1 MATID
6 LPNNIL
12 EALSTVLQQL
22 QQSLPEVKQ
31 APDFSAIAFKWENSE
46 LKATMRAKEMDKL
59 TVIRG
64 LQAAI
69 KQIEVDERKELDDAQ
84 VLAVIEKQIK
94 QRKESIKAFEGAGR
108 EDLASKE
115 QAELEVLSQF
125 LPEAM
130 TEEEL
135 DSMIAQTIAA
145 QEATSMKDMGKVMNS
160 LRPLIAGRAD
170 PSQVSAKIKAKLA

>member
-1 MATID
+1 MTTLKNQITD
-6 LPNNIL
+6 
-12 EALSTVLQQL
+12 V
-22 QQSLPEVKQ
+22 
-31 APDFSAIAFKWENSE
+31 
-46 LKATMRAKEMDKL
+46 LKATMRAKEMSTL

-69 KQIEVDERKELDDAQ
+69 KQIEVDDRVELDDAQ

-94 QRKESIKAFEGAGR
+94 QRKESIKAFLGANR
-108 EDLASKE
+108 DDLASKE
-115 QAELEVLSQF
+115 QAELEILSQF
-125 LPEAM
+125 LQEAM

-135 DSMIAQTIAA
+135 DSIIAQTIIA

-170 PSQVSAKIKAKLA
+170 PAQVSAKIKAKLA

>member
-1 MATID
+1 MTTLKNQITD
-6 LPNNIL
+6 
-12 EALSTVLQQL
+12 V
-22 QQSLPEVKQ
+22 
-31 APDFSAIAFKWENSE
+31 
-46 LKATMRAKEMDKL
+46 LKATMRAKEMSKL

-69 KQIEVDERKELDDAQ
+69 KQIEIDERKELDDVQ

-94 QRKESIKAFEGAGR
+94 QRKDSIKAFEGANR
-108 EDLASKE
+108 QDLASKE
-115 QAELEVLSQF
+115 QAELEILSQF
-125 LPEAM
+125 LPAAM

-135 DSMIAQTIAA
+135 DSIIAQTISA

-170 PSQVSAKIKAKLA
+170 PAQVSAKIKSKLA

>member
-1 MATID
+1 MTTLKNQITD
-6 LPNNIL
+6 
-12 EALSTVLQQL
+12 V
-22 QQSLPEVKQ
+22 
-31 APDFSAIAFKWENSE
+31 
-46 LKATMRAKEMDKL
+46 LKATMRAKEMGKL

-69 KQIEVDERKELDDAQ
+69 KQIEVDDRVELDDAQ

-94 QRKESIKAFEGAGR
+94 QRKESIKAFLGAGR
-108 EDLASKE
+108 DDLASKE
-115 QAELEVLSQF
+115 QAELEILSQF

-135 DSMIAQTIAA
+135 DSIIAQTISA

-170 PSQVSAKIKAKLA
+170 PSQVSAKIKAKLS

>member
-1 MATID
+1 MTT
-6 LPNNIL
+6 LKNQIL
-12 EALSTVLQQL
+12 DV
-22 QQSLPEVKQ
+22 
-31 APDFSAIAFKWENSE
+31 

-59 TVIRG
+59 TVIRS

-69 KQIEVDERKELDDAQ
+69 KQIEVDDRVELDDAQ

-94 QRKESIKAFEGAGR
+94 QRKESVKAFLGANR

-115 QAELEVLSQF
+115 QAEIEVLSQF

-130 TEEEL
+130 TEDEL
-135 DSMIAQTIAA
+135 DSLIAQAIAA
-145 QEATSMKDMGKVMNS
+145 QQATSMKDMGKVMNS

-170 PSQVSAKIKAKLA
+170 PAQVSTKIKAQLA

>member
-1 MATID
+1 MTTLKNQITD
-6 LPNNIL
+6 
-12 EALSTVLQQL
+12 VL
-22 QQSLPEVKQ
+22 K
-31 APDFSAIAFKWENSE
+31 NS
-46 LKATMRAKEMDKL
+46 MRAKDMATV

-94 QRKESIKAFEGAGR
+94 QRKESVKAFEGAGR

-115 QAELEVLSQF
+115 QAEVEVLSQF

-135 DSMIAQTIAA
+135 DSIIAQAITA

-170 PSQVSAKIKAKLA
+170 PAQVSAKIKAKLA

>member
-1 MATID
+1 MTTLKNQITD
-6 LPNNIL
+6 
-12 EALSTVLQQL
+12 V
-22 QQSLPEVKQ
+22 
-31 APDFSAIAFKWENSE
+31 

-69 KQIEVDERKELDDAQ
+69 KQIEVDERIELDDNQ

-94 QRKESIKAFEGAGR
+94 QRKESVKAFEGAC

-115 QAELEVLSQF
+115 QAEIEVLSQF

-130 TEEEL
+130 SEDEL
-135 DSMIAQTIAA
+135 DSLIAQTIEA
-145 QEATSMKDMGKVMNS
+145 QGATSMKDMGKVMNS
-160 LRPLIAGRAD
+160 LRPIIAGRAD
-170 PSQVSAKIKAKLA
+170 PAQVSAKIKAKLG

>member
-1 MATID
+1 MTTLKDQITD
-6 LPNNIL
+6 
-12 EALSTVLQQL
+12 VLK
-22 QQSLPEVKQ
+22 S
-31 APDFSAIAFKWENSE
+31 S
-46 LKATMRAKEMDKL
+46 MRAKDMATV

-64 LQAAI
+64 VQAAI
-69 KQIEVDERKELDDAQ
+69 KQIEVDERIELDDAQ

-94 QRKESIKAFEGAGR
+94 QRKESIKAFSGAGR
-108 EDLASKE
+108 DDLASKE
-115 QAELEVLSQF
+115 QAEVEVISQF
-125 LPEAM
+125 LPAAM